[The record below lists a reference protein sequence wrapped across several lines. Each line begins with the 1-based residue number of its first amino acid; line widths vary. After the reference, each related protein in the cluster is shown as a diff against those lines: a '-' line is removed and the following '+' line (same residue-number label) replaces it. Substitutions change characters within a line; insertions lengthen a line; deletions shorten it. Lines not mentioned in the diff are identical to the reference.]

1 MFNAQRPRSPTLQI
15 PCHTDLTDL
24 TDSSTTDLNIN
35 QNPFSF
41 NQNHSSTPSFRP
53 QSRNLIRSRIKSAMR
68 ATGNC
73 LAVSG

>member
-35 QNPFSF
+35 QTPLSF
-41 NQNHSSTPSFRP
+41 NQNHKNPFLEVLALCAFVLLSS
-53 QSRNLIRSRIKSAMR
+53 
-68 ATGNC
+68 
-73 LAVSG
+73 